1 MQQAAKPWLTA
12 PKPGRRGYVTKN
24 YIKGRCQT
32 VKRLLCCV
40 IILFTLSVVPPAFGD
55 SPLPTFDE
63 DAVRVYPYMRTGTPD
78 IEVEQKEVKTH
89 EEYREGNTGT
99 EDDPAFF
106 IKTIKLTGYPVL
118 DEKGELRAITAK
130 YCGRSVKVRE
140 LSSLTD
146 EIINYCRERGYT
158 IPLAVVPE
166 QEIKDGELEVRI
178 YVAEYDDVEITV
190 NSSDIYD
197 KTLNRYISYLKHG
210 DVITDRRLETAM
222 NNLNDLPGVQAR
234 AILRPGSE
242 PGTTKIDIE
251 VQKRKMW
258 NNYIFADNGGSEYS
272 GRYRFGFNTEINNP
286 SRTGDKIIVS
296 GMITDE
302 ETKNYSVRYEMPIGA
317 RGTRL
322 GIAYSETNYDFN
334 SYNSGIIN
342 LDNVGKSKGVSVYG
356 LTPLYR
362 SKSDRLTLIYGY
374 DRRDIEE
381 ELRWRRYD
389 LKLYDRDKDADVWH
403 VGLSGSRYSV
413 NQFLQYSL
421 IYWYGDISTDGGA
434 YYDGGY
440 HKFTADI
447 LKIWYWGKFNA
458 RVRARG
464 QLASG
469 PLDGSEQFFL
479 GGINGVR
486 AYANGDYYGDSAY
499 TATGELRYAL
509 GVPGLELAAFIDVGA
524 AKDLYA
530 DDIYHLAGWG
540 LGLRYSKQNDWYA
553 QFDFARK
560 INGLPD
566 RDGGDD
572 DYRLWFQ
579 VYKIF

>member
-1 MQQAAKPWLTA
+1 MKQHHLVIVTLVCLLALAA
-12 PKPGRRGYVTKN
+12 
-24 YIKGRCQT
+24 
-32 VKRLLCCV
+32 
-40 IILFTLSVVPPAFGD
+40 PPAFAA

-63 DAVRVYPYMRTGTPD
+63 EAVRTYPPYMRTGKSD
-78 IEVEQKEVKTH
+78 IEIEQKEVKTH
-89 EEYREGNTGT
+89 EDYREGNTGT
-99 EDDPAFF
+99 EEDPAFF
-106 IKTIKLTGYPVL
+106 IKSVKLTGYEVL
-118 DEKGELRAITAK
+118 DDKGELRAILEK
-130 YCGRSVKVRE
+130 YSGRSVKVRE
-140 LSSLTD
+140 LPTLTN
-146 EIINYCRERGYT
+146 EITAYCRERGYT
-158 IPLAVVPE
+158 IPLAVIPQ
-166 QEIKDGELEVRI
+166 QEIKDGVLEVKI
-178 YVAEYDDVEITV
+178 YVASYDDVEITV

-197 KTLNRYISYLKHG
+197 KTLDRYISYLKHG

-251 VQKRKMW
+251 VQKRKVW
-258 NNYIFADNGGSEYS
+258 NNYIYADNGGGYYS

-286 SRTGDKIIVS
+286 TRTGDKIIVS
-296 GMITDE
+296 GMLTDE
-302 ETKNYSVRYEMPIGA
+302 DTDNYSVRYELPIGA

-322 GIAYSETNYDFN
+322 GFAYSKTSYEFTPN
-334 SYNSGIIN
+334 SLFDSLGESEG
-342 LDNVGKSKGVSVYG
+342 LSVYG

-362 SKSDRLTLIYGY
+362 SKADRLTLIYGY
-374 DRRDIEE
+374 DHRDITDEYRFREE
-381 ELRWRRYD
+381 ANRRYNFGS
-389 LKLYDRDKDADVWH
+389 DKDANVWH
-403 VGLSGSRYSV
+403 IGLSGSRYGV

-440 HKFTADI
+440 HKFTADL

-486 AYANGDYYGDSAY
+486 AYANGDGYGDSAY

-509 GVPGLELAAFIDVGA
+509 GIPGLELAAFVDVGA
-524 AKDLYA
+524 AKNLLTDEI
-530 DDIYHLAGWG
+530 DHLAGWG
-540 LGLRYSKQNDWYA
+540 VGLRYSKPNDWYA

>member
-1 MQQAAKPWLTA
+1 M
-12 PKPGRRGYVTKN
+12 
-24 YIKGRCQT
+24 
-32 VKRLLCCV
+32 KRLVPILLMLLALCAG
-40 IILFTLSVVPPAFGD
+40 PPAFGA

-63 DAVRVYPYMRTGTPD
+63 EAVRVYPHMRTGDQT
-78 IEVEQKEVKTH
+78 IELEGPNVSAPGK
-89 EEYREGNTGT
+89 YREGNTGT
-99 EDDPAFF
+99 DEEPAFY
-106 IKTIKLTGYPVL
+106 IKSIKLSGYPVL
-118 DEKGELRAITAK
+118 DDKGELKAILEK
-130 YCGRSVKVRE
+130 YSGRSVKVRE
-140 LSSLTD
+140 LPSLTD
-146 EIINYCRERGYT
+146 EITAYCRKRGYT
-158 IPLAVVPE
+158 IPLAVIPQ
-166 QEIKDGELEVRI
+166 QEIKDGVLEVRI
-178 YVAEYDDVEITV
+178 YVASYDDVEITV

-197 KTLNRYISYLKHG
+197 KTLDRYISYLKNG

-222 NNLNDLPGVQAR
+222 NNLNDLPGVRAR

-242 PGTTKIDIE
+242 PGTTKIDVE
-251 VQKRKMW
+251 VHKRKMW
-258 NNYIFADNGGSEYS
+258 NNYIFADNGGSDYS

-286 SRTGDKIIVS
+286 TRIGDKIIVS

-302 ETKNYSVRYEMPIGA
+302 ETKNYSVRYEMPLGY

-322 GIAYSETNYDFN
+322 GVAYSETNYDFN

-389 LKLYDRDKDADVWH
+389 LKLYDRDKDANVWH
-403 VGLSGSRYSV
+403 VGLSGSRYGV
-413 NQFLQYSL
+413 NQFLQYSI

-440 HKFTADI
+440 HKLTADI
-447 LKIWYWGKFNA
+447 LKIWYDKRFNY
-458 RVRARG
+458 RIRARG
-464 QLASG
+464 QLASRA
-469 PLDGSEQFFL
+469 LDGSEQFFL

-486 AYANGDYYGDSAY
+486 AYANGDGYGDSAY
-499 TATGELRYAL
+499 TATGEIRYET

-524 AKDLYA
+524 AKNLYT
-530 DDIYHLAGWG
+530 DEIDHLAGWG
-540 LGLRYSKQNDWYA
+540 VGLRYSKQNDWYA

-560 INGLPD
+560 INGRPD
-566 RDGGDD
+566 RSESGDD

>member
-1 MQQAAKPWLTA
+1 MKQHHLII
-12 PKPGRRGYVTKN
+12 GGL
-24 YIKGRCQT
+24 IC
-32 VKRLLCCV
+32 LLA
-40 IILFTLSVVPPAFGD
+40 LSAPPAYAD

-63 DAVRVYPYMRTGTPD
+63 EAVRTYPPYMRTGTPD
-78 IEVEQKEVKTH
+78 IEVEQREVKTH

-140 LSSLTD
+140 LSLLTD

-178 YVAEYDDVEITV
+178 YVASYDDVEITV

-197 KTLNRYISYLKHG
+197 KTLDRYISYLKHG

-251 VQKRKMW
+251 VQKRKVW

-272 GRYRFGFNTEINNP
+272 GRYRFGFNTEINSP
-286 SRTGDKIIVS
+286 TRTGDKIIVS
-296 GMITDE
+296 GMLTDE
-302 ETKNYSVRYEMPIGA
+302 DTKNYSVRYEMPIGA

-322 GIAYSETNYDFN
+322 GIAYSQTNYDFMRDLIAGIAGN
-334 SYNSGIIN
+334 S
-342 LDNVGKSKGVSVYG
+342 VGESKGISVYG

-362 SKSDRLTLIYGY
+362 SKADRLTLIYGY

-381 ELRWRRYD
+381 YIDLPDFKLRFGEA
-389 LKLYDRDKDADVWH
+389 DKDADVWH
-403 VGLSGSRYSV
+403 IGLSGSRYSA
-413 NQFLQYSL
+413 NQFLQYSF
-421 IYWYGDISTDGGA
+421 IYWYGDMSTDSGNA
-434 YYDGGY
+434 SYDSSY
-440 HKFTADI
+440 HKLTADV

-486 AYANGDYYGDSAY
+486 AYANGDGYGDSAY

-524 AKDLYA
+524 AKDLQRGTI
-530 DDIYHLAGWG
+530 DQLAGWG
-540 LGLRYSKQNDWYA
+540 LGLRYSKPNDWYA
-553 QFDFARK
+553 QFDFAHK
-560 INGLPD
+560 INGRPD
-566 RDGGDD
+566 RTGDGDD

-579 VYKIF
+579 VYKMF

>member
-1 MQQAAKPWLTA
+1 
-12 PKPGRRGYVTKN
+12 
-24 YIKGRCQT
+24 
-32 VKRLLCCV
+32 
-40 IILFTLSVVPPAFGD
+40 
-55 SPLPTFDE
+55 
-63 DAVRVYPYMRTGTPD
+63 MRTGKHE
-78 IEVEQKEVKTH
+78 IEIEQKEVKTH

-99 EDDPAFF
+99 EEDPAFF
-106 IKTIKLTGYPVL
+106 IKSVKLTGYQVL
-118 DEKGELRAITAK
+118 DEKGELQQILAK
-130 YCGRSVKVRE
+130 YSGRSVKVRE
-140 LSSLTD
+140 LPSLTN
-146 EIINYCRERGYT
+146 EITAYCRERGYT
-158 IPLAVVPE
+158 IPLAVVPQ
-166 QEIKDGELEVRI
+166 QEIKDGVLEVRI
-178 YVAEYDDVEITV
+178 YVATYDDVEITV

-197 KTLNRYISYLKHG
+197 KTLDRYISYLKHG

-251 VQKRKMW
+251 VQKRKVW
-258 NNYIFADNGGSEYS
+258 NNYIYADNGGSEYS

-286 SRTGDKIIVS
+286 TRTGDKIIIS
-296 GMITDE
+296 GMLTDE
-302 ETKNYSVRYEMPIGA
+302 ETKNYSVRYEMPVGA

-322 GIAYSETNYDFN
+322 GVAYSKTSYDFTPN
-334 SYNSGIIN
+334 SFYDSLGESEG
-342 LDNVGKSKGVSVYG
+342 LSVYG

-362 SKSDRLTLIYGY
+362 SKADRLTLIYGY
-374 DRRDIEE
+374 DHRDITDEYRFRDE
-381 ELRWRRYD
+381 ALRAFNFGTE
-389 LKLYDRDKDADVWH
+389 KEADVWH
-403 VGLSGSRYSV
+403 IGLSGSRYSA

-421 IYWYGDISTDGGA
+421 IYWYGDISTDNGGA

-440 HKFTADI
+440 HKLTADV

-464 QLASG
+464 QLASRA
-469 PLDGSEQFFL
+469 LDGSEQFFL

-509 GVPGLELAAFIDVGA
+509 GVPGLELAAFVDVGA
-524 AKDLYA
+524 AKNLATRSNEID
-530 DDIYHLAGWG
+530 HLAGWG
-540 LGLRYSKQNDWYA
+540 VGLRYSKPNDWYA

-579 VYKIF
+579 VYKMF

>member
-1 MQQAAKPWLTA
+1 MKQHHLVIASL
-12 PKPGRRGYVTKN
+12 V
-24 YIKGRCQT
+24 C
-32 VKRLLCCV
+32 LLA
-40 IILFTLSVVPPAFGD
+40 LSAPPAFAA

-63 DAVRVYPYMRTGTPD
+63 EAVRVYPYMRTGSPD
-78 IEVEQKEVKTH
+78 IEVERREVKTH

-99 EDDPAFF
+99 EEDPAFF
-106 IKTIKLTGYPVL
+106 IKSVKLTGYQVL
-118 DEKGELRAITAK
+118 DEKGELQQILAK
-130 YCGRSVKVRE
+130 YSGRSVKVRE
-140 LSSLTD
+140 LPSLTN
-146 EIINYCRERGYT
+146 EITAYCRERGYT
-158 IPLAVVPE
+158 IPLAVVPQ
-166 QEIKDGELEVRI
+166 QEIKDGVLEVRI
-178 YVAEYDDVEITV
+178 YVATYDDVEITV

-197 KTLNRYISYLKHG
+197 KTLDRYISYLKHG

-251 VQKRKMW
+251 VQKRKVW
-258 NNYIFADNGGSEYS
+258 NNYIYADNGGSEYS

-286 SRTGDKIIVS
+286 TRTGDKIIIS
-296 GMITDE
+296 GMLTDE
-302 ETKNYSVRYEMPIGA
+302 ETKNYSVRYEMPVGA

-322 GIAYSETNYDFN
+322 GVAYSQTNYDFT
-334 SYNSGIIN
+334 SFSVPGATFDSVGESRGI
-342 LDNVGKSKGVSVYG
+342 SVYG

-362 SKSDRLTLIYGY
+362 SKADRLTLIYGY

-381 ELRWRRYD
+381 YMNYREFDWRFA
-389 LKLYDRDKDADVWH
+389 DRDKDADVWH
-403 VGLSGSRYSV
+403 IGLSGSRYSA

-421 IYWYGDISTDGGA
+421 IYWYGDISTDNGGA

-440 HKFTADI
+440 HKLTADV
-447 LKIWYWGKFNA
+447 LKIWYWGKFNG

-464 QLASG
+464 QLASRA
-469 PLDGSEQFFL
+469 LDGSEQFFL

-486 AYANGDYYGDSAY
+486 AYANGDGYGDSAY

-509 GVPGLELAAFIDVGA
+509 GVPGLELAAFVDVGA
-524 AKDLYA
+524 AKNLASDEI
-530 DDIYHLAGWG
+530 DHLAGWG
-540 LGLRYSKQNDWYA
+540 VGLRYSKPNDWYA

-560 INGLPD
+560 INGRPD
-566 RDGGDD
+566 RTGEGDD

-579 VYKIF
+579 VYKMF